1 MGGIR
6 MINQKAKIINAL
18 GWIIIVAGCAGSLL
32 LGSEIPVV
40 SGMYY
45 KTESYNWVLTIAG
58 IMSSI
63 ISGVIFIGF
72 AEIIELLQKNAD
84 NIKKIGIVPKKT
96 KAGDSD
102 ELPEL

>member
-1 MGGIR
+1 
-6 MINQKAKIINAL
+6 MINGKAKTINFF

-45 KTESYNWVLTIAG
+45 KTESYNWVLAIAG

-84 NIKKIGIVPKKT
+84 NIGKISIVSKEPK
-96 KAGDSD
+96 AVNSD

>member
-1 MGGIR
+1 
-6 MINQKAKIINAL
+6 MINGKAKTINFL

-84 NIKKIGIVPKKT
+84 NIGKISIVSKEPK
-96 KAGDSD
+96 AVNSD